1 MKRKHLALFCA
12 LTLAAATSFSLLGCG
27 GCAGTKAAAEK
38 NAAVGDACPT
48 ALRNVEVRQTEEH
61 LSPDAR
67 STYAFL
73 LYSQALNAEDEAALL
88 QAAPL
93 MAAAKLPPTIWL
105 EGGVWLVSRKS
116 EGAIPYLEQGLSVA
130 PDDMSLNLLH
140 AEALMEQ
147 GTPERGVELMRAY
160 LKKHPGSLDAR
171 LELALLLVKSKEY
184 PEAETLLNSVS
195 AKERTPLVDYYHAR
209 ALIGMGRQADAI
221 PFLQKAIKEM
231 PDFVEA
237 MAELAF
243 IHEQR
248 SEFKP
253 ARALYEKLLKLNF
266 SPQDVLLRLI
276 SLSLRMNQPEKAL
289 KYMRQGP
296 DTIPFK
302 STVAGLFIG
311 SRHYLQGETLLKQ
324 IAAKDNAP
332 DDVYLLLA
340 DLNYEQRRDLPM
352 ALSWLDKIPPNSKA
366 APRAAALRIELLGEA
381 GKEQEALT
389 VTRQAQKQFEDAPQ
403 FWELEIRLLAR
414 QKQLPQALEVA
425 RKAAKKWPDSA
436 EMAFLLG
443 SLLDETGDK
452 NEAFKVM
459 EHIITLHPEN
469 YQALNYV
476 GYTLAQENRDLDKA
490 LSLLIRADEL
500 SPDQS
505 YIVDSLAWALYR
517 LGRNEEALTAI
528 RRAVKLDEHVDA
540 SIWEHYGDIALKMG
554 LKDEART
561 AYQKAL
567 DLKPA
572 NADALRQRLSQL

>member
-1 MKRKHLALFCA
+1 MKRKHIALFCA

-27 GCAGTKAAAEK
+27 GCAGTKTAAEK
-38 NAAVGDACPT
+38 GATAEEVNYS
-48 ALRNVEVRQTEEH
+48 ALRHVEVRQPEEK
-61 LSPDAR
+61 LSPEAK

-73 LYSQALNAEDEAALL
+73 LYSQALNDEDEAALL

-93 MAAAKLPPTIWL
+93 MAAAKLPANIWL

-116 EGAIPYLEQGLSVA
+116 AEAAPYLEQGLAVA
-130 PDDMSLNLLH
+130 PDDMSLNLLY

-147 GTPERGVELMRAY
+147 GTPERGVQLMRAF
-160 LKKHPGSLDAR
+160 LAKHPGSLDAR

-184 PEAETLLNSVS
+184 AEAETLLNSVS
-195 AKERTPLVDYYHAR
+195 SKERTPLVDYYHAR
-209 ALIGMGRQADAI
+209 ALIGMDRSAEAI

-253 ARALYEKLLKLNF
+253 ARTLYEKLLKLNF

-302 STVAGLFIG
+302 LTVAGLFID

-324 IAAKDNAP
+324 IAARDDAP
-332 DDVYLLLA
+332 VDVYLLLA

-352 ALSWLDKIPPNSKA
+352 ALSWLDKVPPQSKA
-366 APRAAALRIELLGEA
+366 APRAALLRIQLLGEA
-381 GKEQEALT
+381 GKEQEALA
-389 VTRQAQKQFEDAPQ
+389 VTRQSQKQFEDAPQ

-414 QKQLPQALEVA
+414 QQQMPQALEIA
-425 RKAAKKWPDSA
+425 RKAAKKWPNNAD
-436 EMAFLLG
+436 MAFLLG
-443 SLLDETGDK
+443 SLLDESGDK
-452 NEAFKVM
+452 KEAFKVM
-459 EHIITLHPEN
+459 EHILTLHPEN

-476 GYTLAQENRDLDKA
+476 GYTLAEENRDLEKA
-490 LSLLIRADEL
+490 LSLLVKADEL
-500 SPDQS
+500 SPNQS
-505 YIVDSLAWALYR
+505 YIVDSLAWVLYK
-517 LGRNEEALTAI
+517 LGRNEEALKEI

-540 SIWEHYGDIALKMG
+540 SIWEHYGDIASKMG

-572 NADALRQRLSQL
+572 NADALRKRLSQL

>member
-1 MKRKHLALFCA
+1 PEAK
-12 LTLAAATSFSLLGCG
+12 
-27 GCAGTKAAAEK
+27 
-38 NAAVGDACPT
+38 
-48 ALRNVEVRQTEEH
+48 
-61 LSPDAR
+61 

-73 LYSQALNAEDEAALL
+73 LYSQALNDEDEAALL

-93 MAAAKLPPTIWL
+93 MAAAKLPASIWL

-116 EGAIPYLEQGLSVA
+116 AEAAPYLEQGLAVA
-130 PDDMSLNLLH
+130 PDDMSLNLLY

-147 GTPERGVELMRAY
+147 GTPERGVQLMRAF
-160 LKKHPGSLDAR
+160 LAKHPGSLDAR

-184 PEAETLLNSVS
+184 AEAETLLNSVS
-195 AKERTPLVDYYHAR
+195 SKERTPLVDYYHAR
-209 ALIGMGRQADAI
+209 ALIGMDRSAEAI

-243 IHEQR
+243 IYEQR

-253 ARALYEKLLKLNF
+253 ARTLYEKLLKLNF

-302 STVAGLFIG
+302 LTVAGLFID

-324 IAAKDNAP
+324 IAARDDAP
-332 DDVYLLLA
+332 VDVYLLLA

-352 ALSWLDKIPPNSKA
+352 ALSWLDKVPPQSKA
-366 APRAAALRIELLGEA
+366 APRAALLRIQLLGEA

-414 QKQLPQALEVA
+414 QQQMPQALEIA
-425 RKAAKKWPDSA
+425 RKAAKKWPDNVD
-436 EMAFLLG
+436 MAFLLG
-443 SLLDETGDK
+443 SLLDESGDK
-452 NEAFKVM
+452 KEAFKVM
-459 EHIITLHPEN
+459 EHILTLHPEN

-476 GYTLAQENRDLDKA
+476 GYTLAEENRDLEKA
-490 LSLLIRADEL
+490 LSLLVKADEL
-500 SPDQS
+500 SPNQS
-505 YIVDSLAWALYR
+505 YIVDSLAWVLYK
-517 LGRNEEALTAI
+517 LGRNEEALKEI

-540 SIWEHYGDIALKMG
+540 SIWEHYGDIASKMG